1 MTFLSLLRRSSTL
14 LMLLSAT
21 SFAAVEVIDR
31 VAVIVDDDIIMQ
43 SELQERVATV
53 KSSIQQ
59 RDARMPPE
67 SVLLEQIRN
76 SMIVESLQ
84 LQMGERAGVRISD
97 ANLNEAMSN
106 IARQNGLNLPQFR
119 QALEQD
125 GASYIDTRENVRRE
139 MILKRVQQG
148 NVNHRV
154 QITDQEVDNFLE
166 SEEGQEMTAPD
177 YHVGHFMLSVD
188 SSDMDKVAA
197 AEQGAKKLVQELR
210 GGRDFASLKGQKVDQ
225 YALTGGDLGWRKPDE
240 LPSIFAAV
248 VPKLEIGE
256 VADPIS
262 NDGSIHIIKLL
273 ERRGGGNSKVDQT
286 RARHILIKPSEIT
299 TEEQAKA
306 KLDKLYQRIVDKK
319 EGFGKL
325 AKKYS
330 EDSGSALDGGDLS
343 WTTPGD
349 LVPEFQKAMD
359 ETPVGAVSKPFKSNY
374 GWHIVEVLERRNED
388 VSDKMLRSQASNFIY
403 KRKFD
408 EELEAWLQKIRDE
421 AYVDIKKK

>member
-1 MTFLSLLRRSSTL
+1 MTFSNLLRCSSAL
-14 LMLLSAT
+14 LIMFSVT
-21 SFAAVEVIDR
+21 SFAAVEVVDR

-43 SELQERVATV
+43 SELQNRIATV
-53 KSSIQQ
+53 KGSIEQQ
-59 RDARMPPE
+59 DARMPPDN
-67 SVLLEQIRN
+67 VLIEQIRN

-106 IARQNGLNLPQFR
+106 IARQNGMNLQQFR
-119 QALEQD
+119 KALEND
-125 GASYIDTRENVRRE
+125 GVSYLDTRDNIRRE

-166 SEEGQEMTAPD
+166 SEQGQNMTAPD
-177 YHVGHFMLSVD
+177 YHVGHFMLSID
-188 SSDMDKVAA
+188 SGDAEAIAA
-197 AEQGAKKLVQELR
+197 AEKEVQKLVQELR
-210 GGRDFASLKGQKVDQ
+210 AGRDFASLKGQKVDQ

-240 LPSIFAAV
+240 LPSIFAAA
-248 VPKLEIGE
+248 VPKLDIGD
-256 VADPIS
+256 VADPII

-273 ERRGGGNSKVDQT
+273 ERRGGGSSKVDQT

-306 KLDKLYQRIVDKK
+306 KLDKLYARVVDKK
-319 EGFGKL
+319 EDFAAL

-359 ETPVGAVSKPFKSNY
+359 ETPIGAVSKPFKSNY

-388 VSDKMLRSQASNFIY
+388 VSAKMLRNQASNFIY
-403 KRKFD
+403 QRKFD

-421 AYVDIKKK
+421 AYVDIKK

>member
-1 MTFLSLLRRSSTL
+1 MTFLNLLRRASAL
-14 LMLLSAT
+14 LMMLSVT
-21 SFAAVEVIDR
+21 SFAAVKVVDR

-43 SELQERVATV
+43 SELQDRIATV
-53 KSSIQQ
+53 KSSIQEQ
-59 RDARMPPE
+59 GARMPPE
-67 SVLLEQIRN
+67 NVLLEQIRN

-97 ANLNEAMSN
+97 ANLNDAISN
-106 IARQNGLNLPQFR
+106 IARQNGMNLQQFR
-119 QALEQD
+119 QALESD
-125 GASYIDTRENVRRE
+125 GVSYIDTRENIRRE

-166 SEEGQEMTAPD
+166 SEEGQTMTAPD
-177 YHVGHFMLSVD
+177 YHVGHLMLSID
-188 SSDMDKVAA
+188 SGDTEEIAA
-197 AEQGAKKLVQELR
+197 AEKEAQKLVQELR
-210 GGRDFASLKGQKVDQ
+210 AGRDFASLKGQKIDQ
-225 YALTGGDLGWRKPDE
+225 YVLSGGDLGWRKPDE
-240 LPSIFAAV
+240 LPSIFSAAV
-248 VPKLEIGE
+248 PNLEIGE
-256 VADPIS
+256 VADPII

-273 ERRGGGNSKVDQT
+273 ERRGGGSSKVDQT
-286 RARHILIKPSEIT
+286 HARHILIKPSEIT
-299 TEEQAKA
+299 TDEQARA

-319 EGFGKL
+319 EDFAKL

-330 EDSGSALDGGDLS
+330 EDSGSALDGGDLT
-343 WTTPGD
+343 WTAPGD

-359 ETPVGAVSKPFKSNY
+359 ETPIGAVSKPFKTTY

-388 VSDKMLRSQASNFIY
+388 VSDKMLRNQASNFIY

-421 AYVDIKKK
+421 AYVDIKK